1 MLTILVY
8 ILFKMGMLAGMS
20 LASVKTIIT
29 VTLIVD
35 LIAWIVN
42 N

>member
-8 ILFKMGMLAGMS
+8 ILFKMGMLAMTLS
-20 LASVKTIIT
+20 SVKTIIFIT
-29 VTLIVD
+29 VIIDVIV
-35 LIAWIVN
+35 WIFN

>member
-8 ILFKMGMLAGMS
+8 ILFKMGMLAMS
-20 LASVKTIIT
+20 LASVKTIIFIT
-29 VTLIVD
+29 VIIDVFVW
-35 LIAWIVN
+35 IAN